1 MFKRDLRIPDLF
13 FHYLAT
19 FVLFDFDIC
28 LFRNSSGKMITN
40 SLTVS
45 MLWRIFKTGF
55 MAFNSFIQFL
65 TSNTE
70 CWFYSK
76 FNFIVVSCIWEH
88 TTLAITKIVLHSQK
102 NPQRSF
108 RKKMR
113 RTLSFISERYTYFIY
128 FDYSWS
134 SSHPSIIS
142 VAAIESMWYF
152 YHILTLLSQ

>member
-19 FVLFDFDIC
+19 FVLFEFHIC
-28 LFRNSSGKMITN
+28 LFRHSSGKMVTN

-55 MAFNSFIQFL
+55 MAFNSSIQIL
-65 TSNTE
+65 TSNIE

-88 TTLAITKIVLHSQK
+88 TTLAITRTIVHSQESH
-102 NPQRSF
+102 QDLF
-108 RKKMR
+108 AKKCEGHYLLFPR
-113 RTLSFISERYTYFIY
+113 GIPILYVSITPIRQAIQVLS
-128 FDYSWS
+128 
-134 SSHPSIIS
+134 
-142 VAAIESMWYF
+142 
-152 YHILTLLSQ
+152 L